1 MIPIQAILA
10 PVDFSKESIL
20 AVKFSVSLAMEYKTK
35 LYLLHV
41 WEPAPSYIEAEVL
54 NFESIQKR
62 VIEGIREDLSRVI
75 PQKIKKL
82 IPVEEILERG
92 KPIAH
97 IIVEK
102 AKELEV
108 DIIVIATHG
117 RTGFSHVLLGS
128 VAEHVIRHAP
138 CPVFAIR
145 NPKDKFV
152 YGWE

>member
-1 MIPIQAILA
+1 MISIQAILA
-10 PVDFSKESIL
+10 PCDFSKESIL
-20 AVKFSVSLAMEYKTK
+20 AVKFAVSLAMEYRTK

-41 WEPAPSYIEAEVL
+41 WEPLPSYLEAEVL
-54 NFESIQKR
+54 NFESIQKK
-62 VIEGIREDLSRVI
+62 VLDGIKEDLTKVI

-82 IPVEEILERG
+82 IEIVEILEIG

-97 IIVEK
+97 VIVEK
-102 AKELEV
+102 AKELEI

-117 RTGFSHVLLGS
+117 RTGLSHVLLGS

-138 CPVFAIR
+138 CPVFVIR